1 MVILPEREVIQTLA
15 DLIQELLKLTPA
27 LIIDLTS
34 LVAPPV
40 AVLLLALAQD
50 EAVNQAL
57 VAPVALPVAVLLAV
71 VVAVVLVK
79 VAVVLAVDLVEVA
92 KNKLKHEKT

>member
-1 MVILPEREVIQTLA
+1 MVILPEREAIQTLA
-15 DLIQELLKLTPA
+15 GLIQELLIPAPVLTTD
-27 LIIDLTS
+27 LIS
-34 LVAPPV
+34 LVALQV

-57 VAPVALPVAVLLAV
+57 VVPVALPVAVLLAAV
-71 VVAVVLVK
+71 VVVVQVK